1 MIVIEIF
8 PHSLTSVYRILLSML
23 RKIIEVFVQLV
34 SSAVNHSYHMPPFLL
49 VTVILLSSKK
59 GRGLWCLQVPNYN
72 YPRRGRS
79 NYWIILIILFPLV
92 FLRSLWIIN
101 SLLYWNFSPL
111 FFISGSP
118 LSIFCVIRTCAA
130 YSHPKKGSAT
140 NIIGVRSLEYLV
152 GNNITNQSLNEICN
166 DFLNWSFIYRIY
178 LVLSVVLD
186 VICLR
191 ATWFFIW
198 AYIISPFL

>member
-1 MIVIEIF
+1 MIEA
-8 PHSLTSVYRILLSML
+8 
-23 RKIIEVFVQLV
+23 FVKLF
-34 SSAVNHSYHMPPFLL
+34 SSAVNHLDNLTPFWRG
-49 VTVILLSSKK
+49 TVILLSSKK

-79 NYWIILIILFPLV
+79 NYWIILLIFFPLV

-111 FFISGSP
+111 LFISGSP

-166 DFLNWSFIYRIY
+166 DFF
-178 LVLSVVLD
+178 
-186 VICLR
+186 
-191 ATWFFIW
+191 
-198 AYIISPFL
+198 